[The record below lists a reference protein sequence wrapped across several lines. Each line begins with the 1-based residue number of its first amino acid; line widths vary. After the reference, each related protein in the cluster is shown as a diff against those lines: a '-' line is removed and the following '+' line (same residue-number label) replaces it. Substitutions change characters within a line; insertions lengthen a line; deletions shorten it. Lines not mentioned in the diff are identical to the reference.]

1 MKMNITN
8 KDFSAPKQ
16 AETETTQELEKIRK
30 RAENVIKKHRENP
43 TGDLEHFVRQCESS
57 QRLEKGGLDTMNT
70 NETSRRIWM
79 QRITHERD
87 VKQLLLDNGL
97 LVTGWGWLSD
107 DKFLDNVAGKNRA
120 EFDALYQK
128 QTPGGNKHHS
138 RFCLYKFLCE
148 FKKGDWVVV
157 PGGGDFSIYEI
168 TGDRPQAKV
177 YIAHH
182 LTKGNLSKSIRYKNG
197 QFLNS
202 KDASLEL
209 GAFWEVKPVE
219 LGISRQKYADNPLL
233 KRLKFMMT
241 SIEMTD
247 LEKSIED
254 AIDRSRNKNT
264 ISVYT
269 EIVNATD
276 NIILKKLQN
285 TKGDRK
291 LEEIVKSYL
300 DGIGASSTR
309 IPAKNSLSTVQGD
322 VDVEAYF
329 DDLQVRVLV
338 QVKQHLNATDTK
350 AVDQII
356 NASANL
362 QDETYTT
369 LLWVVTTAEF
379 TDDAKEK
386 AQDKGVRLIN
396 GTEFARMLLDQGFKS
411 MSL

>member
-1 MKMNITN
+1 
-8 KDFSAPKQ
+8 
-16 AETETTQELEKIRK
+16 
-30 RAENVIKKHRENP
+30 
-43 TGDLEHFVRQCESS
+43 
-57 QRLEKGGLDTMNT
+57 MNT

-182 LTKGNLSKSIRYKNG
+182 LTKGNLSKSICYKNS
-197 QFLNS
+197 QFINS
-202 KDASLEL
+202 KGASLEL